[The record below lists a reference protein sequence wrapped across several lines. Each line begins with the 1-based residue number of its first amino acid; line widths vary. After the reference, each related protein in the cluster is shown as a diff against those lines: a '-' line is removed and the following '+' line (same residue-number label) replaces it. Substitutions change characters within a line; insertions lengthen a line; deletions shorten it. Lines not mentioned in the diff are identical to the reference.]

1 MPRLKKSKRVRPRIG
16 SVMIELSPDERA
28 SLEQLREN
36 RRVAT
41 GERVTLAGT
50 FRYLLREAT
59 R

>member
-1 MPRLKKSKRVRPRIG
+1 MPRPKKSKRVRPRTG

-28 SLEQLREN
+28 SLEQLRES
-36 RRVAT
+36 RRIAT

-50 FRYLLREAT
+50 LRYLLREAT